1 MTLLALLVALWAVK
15 EAYVPDYFADCQWG
29 ARYRRWIE
37 RRSVMESVHPALGY
51 GLYVLPP
58 MLAGWLLGTWLEGWL
73 FAVIGALLSVVLL
86 AGCLDF
92 RKVEAT
98 LVPFL
103 KRWRNKEWQSAYE
116 HGSQS
121 FDYGRMVSP
130 AELLNQ
136 TVTQY
141 WVRAN
146 QTLFAPL
153 FWFGIFGLGGLAL
166 YLFTMLLLRNGN
178 GNGAGHGDQAG
189 WKKIGIE
196 FLYALDGVPARAVAM
211 TIAALCFNGKAF
223 AVAVRRFRA
232 TDREAEIVLKLA
244 VKMGLDFRDLPGD
257 EEELASEGIRRIH
270 SAQDLRSNVLIF
282 WIVVIA
288 IITIVS

>member
-1 MTLLALLVALWAVK
+1 MTLLALLLALWAAK
-15 EAYVPDYFADCQWG
+15 EAYVPAYFARGQWG
-29 ARYRRWIE
+29 VTYLGFLQQ
-37 RRSVMESVHPALGY
+37 RSFMQAVHPAAAY

-58 MLAGWLLGTWLEGWL
+58 TLLGWLIGTHPEGWL
-73 FAVIGALLSVVLL
+73 FMVAASVLAVLL
-86 AGCLDF
+86 LVACLDF
-92 RKVEAT
+92 RAVEVA

-116 HGSQS
+116 HGTHS

-141 WVRAN
+141 WVRIN

-166 YLFTMLLLRNGN
+166 YLFTVLLSRVP
-178 GNGAGHGDQAG
+178 DPQADTPAA

-196 FLYALDGVPARAVAM
+196 FLHALDGVPARAVAM

-244 VKMGLDFRDLPGD
+244 VKMGLDFKDLPAD
-257 EEELASEGIRRIH
+257 EDELASEGIRRIH
-270 SAQDLRSNVLIF
+270 AAQDLRSNVLIF
-282 WIVVIA
+282 WIVVISILT
-288 IITIVS
+288 IIS

>member
-1 MTLLALLVALWAVK
+1 MTLLALLLALWAVK
-15 EAYVPDYFADCQWG
+15 EAYVPAYFADGQWG
-29 ARYRRWIE
+29 LAYLNRFQQQ
-37 RRSVMESVHPALGY
+37 SFLQSLHPAAGY

-58 MLAGWLLGTWLEGWL
+58 TLLGWLVGTHLEGWVFTL
-73 FAVIGALLSVVLL
+73 TGAVLAVVLL
-86 AGCLDF
+86 TACLDF
-92 RKVEAT
+92 RRLEAT

-103 KRWRNKEWQSAYE
+103 KRWRNKEWQAAYE
-116 HGSQS
+116 HGTHT

-130 AELLNQ
+130 SELLSQ

-141 WVRAN
+141 WVRIN

-153 FWFGIFGLGGLAL
+153 FWYGIFGLGGLAL
-166 YLFTMLLLRNGN
+166 YLFTVLLPRVPDPQTDVPS
-178 GNGAGHGDQAG
+178 A

-196 FLYALDGVPARAVAM
+196 FLHALDGVPARAVAM

-244 VKMGLDFRDLPGD
+244 VKMGLDFKDLPTD
-257 EEELASEGIRRIH
+257 EDELASEGIRRIH

-288 IITIVS
+288 ILTIIS

>member
-1 MTLLALLVALWAVK
+1 MTLLALLLALWAAK
-15 EAYVPDYFADCQWG
+15 EAYVPAYFANGQWG
-29 ARYRRWIE
+29 VAYLGLLQQ
-37 RRSVMESVHPALGY
+37 RSIMQSMHPAAAY

-58 MLAGWLLGTWLEGWL
+58 TLLGWLVGTHLDGWL
-73 FAVIGALLSVVLL
+73 FALTGAALAVILLV
-86 AGCLDF
+86 ACLDF
-92 RKVEAT
+92 RALEAA

-103 KRWRNKEWQSAYE
+103 KRWRSKEWQSAYE
-116 HGSQS
+116 HGNQS

-130 AELLNQ
+130 SELLNQ
-136 TVTQY
+136 TMTQY
-141 WVRAN
+141 WVRIN

-153 FWFGIFGLGGLAL
+153 FWYGIFGLGGLAL
-166 YLFTMLLLRNGN
+166 YLFTVLLTRVP
-178 GNGAGHGDQAG
+178 DPQADTPAA

-196 FLYALDGVPARAVAM
+196 FLHALDGVPARAVAM

-244 VKMGLDFRDLPGD
+244 VKMGLDFKDLPAD
-257 EEELASEGIRRIH
+257 EDELASEGIRRIH

-282 WIVVIA
+282 WIVVIS
-288 IITIVS
+288 IITIIS

>member
-1 MTLLALLVALWAVK
+1 MTLLALLLAWWVVK
-15 EAYVPDYFADCQWG
+15 EAYVPAYFATGQWC
-29 ARYRRWIE
+29 ATYLNHLQP
-37 RRSVMESVHPALGY
+37 RSVMRAVHPALAY

-58 MLAGWLLGTWLEGWL
+58 MLLGWWVGTFMNGWL
-73 FAVIGALLSVVLL
+73 FALIGATLAVLL
-86 AGCLDF
+86 LVACLDF
-92 RKVEAT
+92 RKIDAS

-103 KRWRNKEWQSAYE
+103 KRWRSKEWQSAYE
-116 HGSQS
+116 HGTAV

-130 AELLNQ
+130 AELLSQ

-141 WVRAN
+141 WVRIN

-153 FWFGIFGLGGLAL
+153 FWYGIFGLGGLAL
-166 YLFTMLLLRNGN
+166 YLFTLMLTRVPEPQT
-178 GNGAGHGDQAG
+178 DTPAG
-189 WKKIGIE
+189 WRKIGIE
-196 FLYALDGVPARAVAM
+196 FLHAMEGLPARAVAM
-211 TIAALCFNGKAF
+211 TIAALCVNGKAF

-244 VKMGLDFRDLPGD
+244 VKMGLDFRDLPAD
-257 EEELASEGIRRIH
+257 EDELASEGIRRIH

-288 IITIVS
+288 LLTLIA